1 MFHTNF
7 SLQKIFKFLQEQ
19 YLLESFHAKQQLFSY
34 VHCEHTQIKAML
46 RKQEKN
52 AVTRGAILAIGW
64 GWGLDRFY
72 EGDKKGGILSIIGWG
87 IIFTSFLY
95 LKCSG
100 IEYVDGVKD
109 YSNYS
114 PNPLIVL
121 PLIAGLYGI
130 YLILRK
136 GFRLAKQ
143 FENAED

>member
-1 MFHTNF
+1 
-7 SLQKIFKFLQEQ
+7 
-19 YLLESFHAKQQLFSY
+19 
-34 VHCEHTQIKAML
+34 ML

-52 AVTRGAILAIGW
+52 AVTRGVILAIGW

-72 EGDKKGGILSIIGWG
+72 EGDKKGGILSIVGWG
-87 IIFTSFLY
+87 IVFTSFLY
-95 LKCSG
+95 FKCSG
-100 IEYVDGVKD
+100 IEYVDGVKNS
-109 YSNYS
+109 SNYS

-121 PLIAGLYGI
+121 PLLAGLYGI